1 MSGMGNNKC
10 VNRPLKIFRELSA
23 LMHYKPGSNIFYGYV
38 VNYKDLG
45 HGKLLLT
52 MEPFIG

>member
-23 LMHYKPGSNIFYGYV
+23 LMRYKPGSNIFYGYV